1 VPDVPLLNIP
11 GNRPFSRRVLLTGMG
26 LGAAG
31 TALSLT
37 GCAPEGSRR
46 TAIRFVQNKRE
57 VIGYF
62 SDLVDQFNQ
71 SQSEV
76 LVRHDDSP
84 VSLVA
89 QFVRGSYPDVACYN
103 YNLEA
108 STFLERGMLS
118 DLSDLPE
125 VASVEPTVQD
135 LVTQYA
141 QFQGETNV
149 LPFSITAAGVVYNK
163 DLFDQNNVQVPTTW
177 SEFIAVCETFKAAGI
192 VPIYGTFRDMWTVS
206 QGHFDY
212 VSGGVLDVAD
222 FYEELRAAGTDVGR
236 NSEVSFQAQFPEVG
250 EKMLT
255 LFSYS
260 QDNALTRAY
269 PDGNAAF
276 ADGEAA
282 MYLQGPWAIG
292 EVTTIN
298 PDINVGTFPF
308 PAKDDVSGTKARVN
322 LDLATWIP
330 NGVRNRDASVTFLQY
345 LMSPE
350 VLNAY
355 NQENLAY
362 STLIDAP
369 PVTDPRIEGL
379 QEAYSEGR
387 FYQGAG
393 TYLPNTIPLQN
404 YLQEFVIDREVD
416 PFLAKLDTDWARLAQ
431 RTTRPA

>member
-1 VPDVPLLNIP
+1 MPEVPLITVP
-11 GNRPFSRRVLLTGMG
+11 GSRPFSRRVLLTGLG

-31 TALSLT
+31 MTLGLT

-62 SDLVDQFNQ
+62 SDLVDRFNE
-71 SQSEV
+71 SQSAI

-89 QFVRGSYPDVACYN
+89 QMVRGSYPDIACYN

-108 STFLERGMLS
+108 STFLGRGMLS

-125 VASVEPTVQD
+125 AGTVEPGVQD

-141 QFQGETNV
+141 QYKGQTNV

-163 DLFDQNNVQVPTTW
+163 DLFDQNGVDVPRTW
-177 SEFIAVCETFKAAGI
+177 SEFTAACGVFRDAGV

-212 VSGGVLDVAD
+212 AAGGLLDVD
-222 FYEELRAAGTDVGR
+222 EFYDRLREEGAKVGPE
-236 NSEVSFQAQFPEVG
+236 SATSFQKDFAQVAERMS
-250 EKMLT
+250 E
-255 LFSYS
+255 LFDYS
-260 QDNALTRAY
+260 QENALTRAY

-276 ADGEAA
+276 ANGEAA

-292 EVTTIN
+292 EVNVIN
-298 PDINVGTFPF
+298 PDANVGTFPL
-308 PAKDDVSGTKARVN
+308 PMTDNPDETRDRVN
-322 LDLATWIP
+322 LDLAVWIP
-330 NGVRNRDASVTFLQY
+330 NGVTHRDQSITFLQY

-350 VLNAY
+350 VLNTY

-362 STLIDAP
+362 STLKDAP
-369 PVTDPRIEGL
+369 PVTDPRILGL
-379 QEAYSEGR
+379 QEAYTAGR

-404 YLQEFVIDREVD
+404 YLQEFVINREAT
-416 PFLAKLDTDWARLAQ
+416 PFLAKLDTDWARLSQ
-431 RTTRPA
+431 RTSL

>member
-1 VPDVPLLNIP
+1 MPEVPLITVP
-11 GNRPFSRRVLLTGMG
+11 GSRPFSRRVLLTGLG

-31 TALSLT
+31 MTLGLT
-37 GCAPEGSRR
+37 GCAPQGSSR

-62 SDLVDQFNQ
+62 SDLVDRFNE
-71 SQSEV
+71 SQSEI

-89 QFVRGSYPDVACYN
+89 QMVRGSYPDVACYN

-108 STFLERGMLS
+108 STFLGRGMLS

-125 VASVEPTVQD
+125 AATVQASVQD

-141 QFQGETNV
+141 QYEDQTNV
-149 LPFSITAAGVVYNK
+149 LPFSITAAGVVYNR
-163 DLFDQNNVQVPTTW
+163 DLFAQNNVEVPTTW
-177 SEFIAVCETFKAAGI
+177 SEFTAACAVFRDAGI
-192 VPIYGTFRDMWTVS
+192 IPIYGTFRDMWTVS

-212 VSGGVLDVAD
+212 AAGGLMDVAD
-222 FYEELRAAGTDVGR
+222 FYDRLRDEGPSVGP
-236 NSEVSFQAQFPEVG
+236 NSETSFQKDFAQVAERMS
-250 EKMLT
+250 E
-255 LFSYS
+255 LFDFS
-260 QDNALTRAY
+260 QENALTRAY

-276 ADGEAA
+276 ANGEAA

-292 EVTTIN
+292 EVNVIN
-298 PDINVGTFPF
+298 GDANIGTFPL
-308 PAKDDVSGTKARVN
+308 PMTEDPEQTRTRVN
-322 LDLATWIP
+322 LDLAVWIP
-330 NGVRNRDASVTFLQY
+330 NGVANRDQSVAFLQY

-350 VLNAY
+350 VLNTY

-362 STLIDAP
+362 STLENAP
-369 PVTDPRIEGL
+369 PVTDPRIQGL
-379 QEAYSEGR
+379 QEAYTEGR

-404 YLQEFVIDREVD
+404 YLQEFVIDREAQ
-416 PFLAKLDTDWARLAQ
+416 PFLAKLDTDWARLSQ
-431 RTTRPA
+431 RTDL